1 MKRKRHQS
9 LGEELANAIS
19 HGIGALLS
27 IIGMVLMIIKA
38 QSVGAIVGVTIFGV
52 SAILLYTMSCLYH
65 AFKKD
70 TTVKRVFRRFDHLS
84 IYLLIGGTYLPIFLT
99 VFNYPTN
106 LIFIII
112 QWAVIATGVTL
123 KSATFKKFSKIHF
136 VLYLI
141 LGWSG
146 IAVFK
151 PLWDTSSQAFIWIL
165 MGGLS
170 YTIGTIFYGFKVK
183 YSHFIWHLFVLG
195 GTVLH
200 FIAIYLYLI

>member
-1 MKRKRHQS
+1 MSKKRHQS
-9 LGEELANAIS
+9 LKEELANAIS

-27 IIGMVLMIIKA
+27 IVGMVLMIIKA
-38 QSVGAIVGVTIFGV
+38 NSTKAIVGVTIFGV

-99 VFNYPTN
+99 VFNYPIN
-106 LIFIII
+106 IIFIII

-123 KSATFKKFSKIHF
+123 KSARFKKIKKIHF

-151 PLWDTSSQAFIWIL
+151 PLWEASSQAFIWIL
-165 MGGLS
+165 MGGLA
-170 YTIGTIFYGFKVK
+170 YTIGTIFYGLKVK
-183 YSHFIWHLFVLG
+183 YSHFIWHLFVLT
-195 GTVLH
+195 GTILH
-200 FIAIYLYLI
+200 FLAIYLYLI

>member
-1 MKRKRHQS
+1 MNKNRKQS

-27 IIGMVLMIIKA
+27 IVGMVLMIIKA
-38 QSVGAIVGVTIFGV
+38 DSIKVTIGVLIFGI
-52 SAILLYTMSCLYH
+52 SAILLYTMSSLYH

-84 IYLLIGGTYLPIFLT
+84 IYLLIGGTYMPIFLT
-99 VFNYPTN
+99 VFDYPTN
-106 LIFIII
+106 LIFIIV
-112 QWAVIATGVTL
+112 QWTVIAIGVTL
-123 KSATFKKFSKIHF
+123 KSAQFKKFKKIHF

-151 PLWDTSSQAFIWIL
+151 PLWEASSQAFIWIL
-165 MGGLS
+165 MGGLA
-170 YTIGTIFYGFKVK
+170 YTIGTIFYGLKVK
-183 YSHFIWHLFVLG
+183 YSHFIWHLFVLA
-195 GTVLH
+195 GTILH
-200 FIAIYLYLI
+200 FLAIYLYLI